1 MALTKAQVSL
11 VTVATIGAAPGG
23 FTADLM
29 NLGSQQEVANLIASL
44 GLLEAGTNAEFAL
57 QVAKNLNVSAGDKAV
72 TDFFNKLEAGT
83 SRAEATVDF
92 ANAQLVAQGGEIAN
106 VETAIDSNSTST

>member
-11 VTVATIGAAPGG
+11 VSVATLGVAPGG

-29 NLGSQQEVANLIASL
+29 AFNTQDEAAAFIESA
-44 GLLEAGTNAEFAL
+44 GLLSTGTNAEYA
-57 QVAKNLNVSAGDKAV
+57 LNVKANLGNV
-72 TDFFNKLEAGT
+72 ADATAMTAFFNALESGT

-92 ANAQLVAQGGEIAN
+92 ANAQLVA
-106 VETAIDSNSTST
+106 